1 MADLPVSVAYTA
13 TLYDTNDPL
22 QFLAELHTEHL
33 QSATW
38 IPVDSLKA
46 ADTPR
51 LEGVDPGHA
60 ATLAEISGELPPILV
75 RRSTMRVIDGLHR
88 LDAARIRGDA
98 HVRVLLLDCNEV
110 QAFLLAV
117 AANIRH
123 GLPLTLRDRRA
134 AAARIIKL
142 RPDASDRWIG
152 ELTGLSWKTVA
163 AVRRDEPGGADG
175 ATHRIGRD
183 GRVRPLNA
191 AEGRRLA
198 GSLFAD
204 NPDASLRQIA
214 RNAGISV
221 GTARDV
227 RKKLRQ
233 GIDPV
238 LPKREASPGGGNS
251 EPHEVIRRHGPVDY
265 EQVLQRLRR
274 DPSLRYTDSGKR
286 LLRWLSPSR
295 VVSTTDWKYVIDSI
309 PPHHVFDMMQIAYS
323 CAAAWDEFGQEL
335 DRRNREVG

>member
-1 MADLPVSVAYTA
+1 MSDRPTSESFTA
-13 TLYDTNDPL
+13 TLADTNDL
-22 QFLAELHTEHL
+22 SQFLAEVHANDLKRT
-33 QSATW
+33 TW
-38 IPVDSLKA
+38 VPVDSLTA

-51 LEGVDPGHA
+51 LEGLDPGHA
-60 ATLAEISGELPPILV
+60 AALAEIEGELPPILV
-75 RRSTMRVIDGLHR
+75 QHSTMQVIDGLHR

-98 HVRVLLLDCNEV
+98 QVQVFFLDCNDD

-152 ELTGLSWKTVA
+152 ELAGLSWKTVA
-163 AVRRDEPGGADG
+163 AVRRDEPGMAAGP
-175 ATHRIGRD
+175 THRIGRD

-198 GSLFAD
+198 GRLFAD

-227 RKKLRQ
+227 REKLRQ

-238 LPKREASPGGGNS
+238 LPKREASPSRGNS
-251 EPHEVIRRHGPVDY
+251 EPHEVVRRHGLVDY

-274 DPSLRYTDSGKR
+274 DPSLRYTDSGKT
-286 LLRWLSPSR
+286 LLRWLRPPR
-295 VVSTTDWKYVIDSI
+295 LVSSTDWKSVIDSI
-309 PPHHVFDMMQIAYS
+309 PPHRISDMMQIAYS